1 MITPLNAVKYRQK
14 SAIFSHQNSGFIRFG
29 PMVPKAISS
38 PISFS
43 SDIHRKRWVTF
54 FPKIVVDAKI
64 NVANLQHKL
73 QMRKNFYFDVSD
85 LLNRI
90 FCLN

>member
-1 MITPLNAVKYRQK
+1 MSSTGKSQQPSHTRILALLDLGRWCQK
-14 SAIFSHQNSGFIRFG
+14 Q
-29 PMVPKAISS
+29 S

-54 FPKIVVDAKI
+54 FPKIIVDAKI
-64 NVANLQHKL
+64 NVVNLQLKL
-73 QMRKNFYFDVSD
+73 QMRKNFYFDVFD
-85 LLNRI
+85 LLNRV